1 MLYDIEAVVNG
12 LGERWN
18 NWHLSDWNP
27 ELVTRLVGSTELVGT
42 QWYSQ
47 ATLDEGA
54 RGAAPYSDA
63 VLTGLRLT
71 DAGDKMDHSDA
82 VPIQWT

>member
-1 MLYDIEAVVNG
+1 M
-12 LGERWN
+12 
-18 NWHLSDWNP
+18 
-27 ELVTRLVGSTELVGT
+27 GSVELVGT

-54 RGAAPYSDA
+54 WGAAPYSDSL
-63 VLTGLRLT
+63 LTGLRLT
-71 DAGDKMDHSDA
+71 DAGDKMGHSDA